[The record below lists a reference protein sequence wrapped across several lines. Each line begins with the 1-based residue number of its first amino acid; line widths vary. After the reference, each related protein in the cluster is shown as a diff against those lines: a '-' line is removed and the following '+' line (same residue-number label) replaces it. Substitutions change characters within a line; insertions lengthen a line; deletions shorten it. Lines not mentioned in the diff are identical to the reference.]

1 MSKSAS
7 ATKID
12 TVGGL
17 VDLLTDGVEPT
28 EERSAR
34 TIALQIA
41 SECLDVSVSEIRTG
55 RDTPVDSDAVAKCL
69 FVLDRLNAG
78 APFAYAVGKAH
89 FRHLTLSVDERVL
102 IPRPETEVLIDEV
115 LSKLGSTEASELPD
129 TGGDESSNNRNNYS
143 ASRQSNQSAV
153 GSYCASSNLRSGIA
167 VDIGTGSGAIALS
180 LAMEGCFE
188 KVIATDVS
196 LDALAVASGNYM
208 DLKMAL
214 QPTLKTDGAG
224 RGDRCIGRDA
234 NARSLADVEFR
245 HGSYFAPLS
254 DIKASLIVS
263 NPPYIAFSEME
274 ELPSLVRD
282 WEPALALYTGSDGL
296 ESYSILA
303 SGAAEHLEDGGI
315 LALEVDSR
323 RATDVANLLIED
335 GNYTEVEVRLD
346 LTGRDRFVIA
356 RRR

>member
-41 SECLDVSVSEIRTG
+41 SECLDVSVSEIRAG
-55 RDTPVDSDAVAKCL
+55 RDKHVDASAVANCL
-69 FVLDRLNAG
+69 VVLDRLNSG
-78 APFAYAVGKAH
+78 YPFAYAVGKAH
-89 FRHLTLSVDERVL
+89 FRHLTLNVDERVL

-115 LSKLGSTEASELPD
+115 LLKLGSSD
-129 TGGDESSNNRNNYS
+129 NSRNS
-143 ASRQSNQSAV
+143 
-153 GSYCASSNLRSGIA
+153 RSGIA

-214 QPTLKTDGAG
+214 QATLKTDGAG
-224 RGDRCIGRDA
+224 RGNSCVGWDA

-263 NPPYIAFSEME
+263 NPPYIAFREME